1 MEPTTPTFPTDPA
14 GLPEAARPALIDL
27 ADGDDPY
34 LLLGAVAK
42 RLGDTTEGLL

>member
-1 MEPTTPTFPTDPA
+1 MEFTTPTFPADS
-14 GLPEAARPALIDL
+14 GLPEVARPALLDL

-34 LLLGAVAK
+34 LRLGAVAK